1 MYTLPQFL
9 KFITIKWV
17 FQDYLVTYSKRKL
30 ENSSMSGHQST
41 ADMANCELDQLQN
54 MMNPSIDMLMA
65 DMNPNPDFST
75 APDVHDTLENNTQS
89 YDLGG
94 NGNTAR

>member
-1 MYTLPQFL
+1 M
-9 KFITIKWV
+9 
-17 FQDYLVTYSKRKL
+17 FQDYLDTYFKLKL

-41 ADMANCELDQLQN
+41 ADMGNCKLDQLQD

-89 YDLGG
+89 YDLSGH
-94 NGNTAR
+94 GNTAR

>member
-1 MYTLPQFL
+1 
-9 KFITIKWV
+9 
-17 FQDYLVTYSKRKL
+17 
-30 ENSSMSGHQST
+30 MSGHQST

-54 MMNPSIDMLMA
+54 IMNPSIDMLMA

-75 APDVHDTLENNTQS
+75 APDVHDTLKNNTQS